1 MTKKLIILTTVYL
14 LSAAVHAASFYSFNY
29 SIKEQDTFKKIL
41 TRFSK
46 PGTVISSKSKGVQRT
61 LKMNPKVKNWN
72 KLEAGNKIKIYFEKT
87 VFNMKEYKAYKKTL
101 KANKTEKVKEKVN
114 VAKKADKK
122 TQSKIKGSVHYMT
135 SLGVLSQT
143 SVQNNLS
150 SEYSQYSPYSL
161 GLSGSYR
168 PSKKSYFFSSD
179 LYISAINNGASNTGG
194 DIEGVSD
201 YGIATYMHK
210 DVKKYSFTYFGGLE
224 YESFHSFSTNHY
236 AASNEVVF
244 DKTLALYA
252 TLGVSKDFKISNVPL
267 FTKLTFSK
275 SIATSTTPTMA
286 SSGTLESYSGF
297 KTNLYL
303 SYNINE
309 KWYIHTMLNLLKM
322 SGSDELSISKYG
334 VGFGYN
340 FY

>member
-1 MTKKLIILTTVYL
+1 MANKFIIITTVYL
-14 LSAAVHAASFYSFNY
+14 LSAAVNAASFYSFVY
-29 SIKEQDTFKKIL
+29 SIKEQDTFRKVI
-41 TRFSK
+41 TRFSL
-46 PGTVISSKSKGVQRT
+46 PGTVISAKSKGVQRT

-72 KLEAGNKIKIYFEKT
+72 KLKVGKKIKIYFEKSS
-87 VFNMKEYKAYKKTL
+87 FNMKEYKAYKRSL
-101 KANKTEKVKEKVN
+101 RAS
-114 VAKKADKK
+114 K
-122 TQSKIKGSVHYMT
+122 TQKAKRSDKQVKSKFKGSVHYMT

-150 SEYSQYSPYSL
+150 SEYSQYSPYTL
-161 GLSGSYR
+161 GLTGSYS
-168 PSKKSYFFSSD
+168 PSMKSYFFSSD
-179 LYISAINNGASNTGG
+179 LYISAINSGASNTGE

-201 YGIATYMHK
+201 FGISTYMHN
-210 DVKKYSFTYFGGLE
+210 DVKKYNFTYFGGFE
-224 YESFHSFSTNHY
+224 YESFHSFSTNNY
-236 AASNEVVF
+236 AATGGVVF
-244 DKTLALYA
+244 DKTVALYA
-252 TLGVSKDFKISNVPL
+252 TLGVSKNFTINNVQI
-267 FTKLTFSK
+267 FTKLTLSK
-275 SIATSTTPTMA
+275 SIAASTTPTVA